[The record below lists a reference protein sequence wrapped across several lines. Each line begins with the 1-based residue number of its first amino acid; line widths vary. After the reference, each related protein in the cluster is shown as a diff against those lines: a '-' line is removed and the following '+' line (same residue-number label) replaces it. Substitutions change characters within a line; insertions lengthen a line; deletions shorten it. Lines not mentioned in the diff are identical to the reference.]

1 MSLVPYTLLYLLLS
15 YGFFD
20 IQLTYQKKKKKSLWG
35 YICVLSPFFFFFGGG
50 AREQGLVATWTI
62 LVT

>member
-20 IQLTYQKKKKKSLWG
+20 IQLTYQKKMFVGIHL
-35 YICVLSPFFFFFGGG
+35 CVVSPFFFFGGG